1 MGPMGSN
8 QMGPMGSNQIG
19 PSQMGP
25 NQIGPDITSPYQ
37 MGPNE
42 TPQHFNTTCPIR
54 TPYHPVNMTRPQP
67 MNQNRVVTV
76 TPESDSL
83 LHPRFPNS
91 PCVTGFSQ
99 FPCIFP
105 ANGFSHDQSHHYQ
118 QLTSHDA
125 RMQIG
130 SRQPGAPGYPHGHPQ
145 HSQQLISNLQIP
157 QPNPSI
163 GGLNMNQRAPPNLAQ
178 RPVHQIPSTSRNRAS
193 SVSARRSA
201 PTKLDMQVPSWMKK
215 KQAGEEIEADAIGA
229 GLEAQASNEN
239 RLQSEWE
246 GSLVDRSQE
255 NLRDLPPIKG
265 TGKGR
270 GGRGMSRGP
279 PSRGGFRRGML

>member
-1 MGPMGSN
+1 
-8 QMGPMGSNQIG
+8 
-19 PSQMGP
+19 MGP

-37 MGPNE
+37 MGPNQ
-42 TPQHFNTTCPIR
+42 TPRQFNTTGPTR
-54 TPYHPVNMTRPQP
+54 TPHHPVNMTRPQP

-76 TPESDSL
+76 TLQGDSL
-83 LHPRFPNS
+83 LDPRLPNS
-91 PCVTGFSQ
+91 PCVTGLS
-99 FPCIFP
+99 PLPSILP
-105 ANGFSHDQSHHYQ
+105 ANGAFSHGQSHHYQ

-125 RMQIG
+125 RMQNA
-130 SRQPGAPGYPHGHPQ
+130 SWQPGAPEYPHSPPQ
-145 HSQQLISNLQIP
+145 HSQQLISNALHVRRSSHGMANQPP
-157 QPNPSI
+157 QSNPSI
-163 GGLNMNQRAPPNLAQ
+163 RGLNMNQRAPPNLAQ
-178 RPVHQIPSTSRNRAS
+178 RPVQQLPSTSRNRAS

-215 KQAGEEIEADAIGA
+215 AQAGEEIEADAIGA